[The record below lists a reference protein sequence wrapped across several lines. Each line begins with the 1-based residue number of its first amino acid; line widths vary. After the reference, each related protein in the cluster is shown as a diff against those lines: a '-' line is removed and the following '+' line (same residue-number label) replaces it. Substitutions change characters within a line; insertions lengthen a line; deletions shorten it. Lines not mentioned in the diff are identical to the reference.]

1 MYIPCLSPELAHAH
15 VAHLCVQHL
24 LGSNMQP
31 VSTMS
36 IYVPTR
42 VPPSPIP
49 YMCLWGES
57 TLTSTL
63 NTLAHNGVVA
73 MVLVY
78 IIIAWQLWMACKDRH
93 ID

>member
-15 VAHLCVQHL
+15 FAHLCV
-24 LGSNMQP
+24 MQP

-49 YMCLWGES
+49 YMCLWGEN

-78 IIIAWQLWMACKDRH
+78 IIIASQLWMACKDRH